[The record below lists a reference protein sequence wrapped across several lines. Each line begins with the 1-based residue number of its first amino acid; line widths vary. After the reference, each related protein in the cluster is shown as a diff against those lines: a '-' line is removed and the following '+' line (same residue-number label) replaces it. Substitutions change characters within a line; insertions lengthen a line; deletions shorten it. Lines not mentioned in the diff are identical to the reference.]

1 MLEVLLINV
10 LVVVL
15 TVLVHY
21 EFLYQA
27 TELLPRLK
35 IRHRARIVAV
45 VFIALLAHV
54 IEIWIYAYA
63 YFRMHN
69 SEDWGS
75 LQGNFDG
82 SLLDSVYFSFTTFS
96 TLGFGDIEPL
106 GDIRFLVGMEA
117 LAGFVLITWS
127 ASFLFFEM
135 QRYWNAKQ
143 LAD

>member
-1 MLEVLLINV
+1 MLEVLLVNV
-10 LVVVL
+10 LIVAL
-15 TVLVHY
+15 SVLVHY

-27 TELLPRLK
+27 TEILPKLN
-35 IRHRARIVAV
+35 IRHRARIVSV
-45 VFIALLAHV
+45 VFIALVAHV

-63 YFRMHN
+63 YFSMHN
-69 SEDWGS
+69 AQGWGS

-96 TLGFGDIEPL
+96 TLGFGDIEPF

-127 ASFLFFEM
+127 ASFLYFEM
-135 QRYWNAKQ
+135 QKYWDSK
-143 LAD
+143 

>member
-1 MLEVLLINV
+1 MLEVLLVNV
-10 LVVVL
+10 LIVAL
-15 TVLVHY
+15 SVLVHY

-27 TELLPRLK
+27 TEILPKLN
-35 IRHRARIVAV
+35 IRHRARIVSV
-45 VFIALLAHV
+45 VFIALVAHV

-63 YFRMHN
+63 YFSMHN
-69 SEDWGS
+69 AKGWGS

-96 TLGFGDIEPL
+96 TLGFGDIEPF

-127 ASFLFFEM
+127 ASFLYFEM
-135 QRYWNAKQ
+135 QKYWDSQ
-143 LAD
+143 